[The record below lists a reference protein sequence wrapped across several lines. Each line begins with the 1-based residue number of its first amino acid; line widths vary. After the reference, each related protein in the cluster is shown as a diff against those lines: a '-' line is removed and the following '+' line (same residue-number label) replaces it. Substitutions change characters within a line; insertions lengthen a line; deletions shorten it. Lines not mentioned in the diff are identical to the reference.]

1 MLHYYY
7 WHLSIDESNLRF
19 KAWRNLG
26 SWSFLVADRIYVN
39 VAKPWRVFLLLS
51 FVPNNLKQ
59 TKKTFW
65 QWR

>member
-1 MLHYYY
+1 
-7 WHLSIDESNLRF
+7 
-19 KAWRNLG
+19 
-26 SWSFLVADRIYVN
+26 

-65 QWR
+65 QWRWFLGIETLEKTITDL